1 MYKDV
6 CFDMYVYVCFF
17 QLITVLCICMYG
29 LCPCACVAYDLIK
42 VMLMLLCT
50 ASRAKNL
57 ESSLNW
63 TFRLVLWVSGLE
75 RLHIHSPRPYD
86 REQACSCNQSNV
98 ASKFFLTSS
107 EYVSIWLKHFF
118 AVAFHSLSPQF
129 KYLSIYHRLCES
141 GGEKTKQPLLILLE
155 IVYGK

>member
-1 MYKDV
+1 MYKFIELFTTNNIITLKKVLNAKMQLWIIKPIKMYKDV
-6 CFDMYVYVCFF
+6 CFDMYVYVFF
-17 QLITVLCICMYG
+17 FKLITVLCICMYG

-42 VMLMLLCT
+42 IMLMLLCT

-86 REQACSCNQSNV
+86 LEQACSCNQSNV

-118 AVAFHSLSPQF
+118 AVAFHSLSP
-129 KYLSIYHRLCES
+129 
-141 GGEKTKQPLLILLE
+141 
-155 IVYGK
+155 